1 LDSEQTGRV
10 TGSLRHTTSDVQ
22 RSQRKS
28 VYGSQIQQN
37 LPKKKPKGDN
47 VINKCGQVMSSPQYE
62 FIVNV
67 VGVVNIV
74 CILIIQLET
83 KGSAEFIIGWIYS

>member
-1 LDSEQTGRV
+1 
-10 TGSLRHTTSDVQ
+10 
-22 RSQRKS
+22 
-28 VYGSQIQQN
+28 
-37 LPKKKPKGDN
+37 
-47 VINKCGQVMSSPQYE
+47 MSSPQYE

-74 CILIIQLET
+74 FILVIQLET